1 MGPVQAAVLE
11 VGGSDKTT
19 GDVVE
24 LQVDGTDAI
33 AVEEV
38 EIEVNGSAGL
48 VELTLALLSLNKDE
62 STLSTELVSFQVPG
76 VIVGVVPAKL
86 IVGEVVRP
94 RAPLSAVL
102 TALEV
107 LIAGMTEDRIL
118 VVVGKAPD
126 AA

>member
-24 LQVDGTDAI
+24 LQVDGTVAI

-48 VELTLALLSLNKDE
+48 VELTLALLSLDKDE
-62 STLSTELVSFQVPG
+62 STLSTELVSVQVPG

-107 LIAGMTEDRIL
+107 LIAGVTEDRIL